1 MGATMPLRTFASP
14 CSFTR
19 IPTFLVWVGLAVL
32 TSSSLAV
39 PRHVHLTW
47 QGDTSTSITVNY
59 QTMEAADKSVVYY
72 DTKRR
77 EGKISEYRSSASGI
91 RHKIDGLEDGR
102 TIHWVELKALEP
114 GQTYYFVA
122 GDPKS
127 GFTTER
133 KFQTIPDGDQKL
145 RFVVGGDMGTSP
157 AMPILLTQAARHEP
171 DFAVVGGDI
180 AYAGDYMTNYLRWD
194 IWLDAWEQHMVT
206 PKGLTI
212 PMVLAIGNHEVRK
225 DAQLSGTNS
234 LFYFGYFAQQND
246 RSYFS
251 RKFGKNFV
259 LYLLDTGHLVAHGPG
274 QAAWLDA
281 QLEADR
287 NYRFH
292 FAIYHVPLYPTKRP
306 YAGGGSA
313 AGRTA
318 WLPIFD
324 KHHLT
329 AAFEHHDH
337 VFKRTK
343 LLRDN
348 HVDPDG
354 TLYLGDGCWGQ
365 GARVLDDTVPR
376 WYHEKVASIQ
386 HFWLVDVSKK
396 RVEYRAINKDGKVFD
411 VYPPDAPGAK
421 DAEKVFLS
429 LVQSAVTQPADPAR
443 KE

>member
-1 MGATMPLRTFASP
+1 M
-14 CSFTR
+14 R
-19 IPTFLVWVGLAVL
+19 ISTSAFPDKKITARSVALLICLGFLSAGF
-32 TSSSLAV
+32 SGLAV

-157 AMPILLTQAARHEP
+157 AMPVLLRQAARQEP
-171 DFAVVGGDI
+171 DFGVVGGDI
-180 AYAGDYMTNYLRWD
+180 AYAGDQLTNYARWD
-194 IWLDAWEQHMVT
+194 VWLDGWEQQMVS
-206 PKGLTI
+206 PKGFTI
-212 PMVLAIGNHEVRK
+212 PMVLAIGNHELRK
-225 DAQLSGTNS
+225 EAQLSGTNS
-234 LFYFGYFAQQND
+234 LFYFGYLAQQHD

-251 RKFGKNFV
+251 RKFGENFV
-259 LYLLDTGHLVAHGPG
+259 IYLLDSGHLVPHGPE

-287 NYRFH
+287 KFPFH
-292 FAIYHVPLYPTKRP
+292 FAVYHV
-306 YAGGGSA
+306 
-313 AGRTA
+313 
-318 WLPIFD
+318 
-324 KHHLT
+324 
-329 AAFEHHDH
+329 
-337 VFKRTK
+337 
-343 LLRDN
+343 
-348 HVDPDG
+348 
-354 TLYLGDGCWGQ
+354 
-365 GARVLDDTVPR
+365 
-376 WYHEKVASIQ
+376 
-386 HFWLVDVSKK
+386 
-396 RVEYRAINKDGKVFD
+396 
-411 VYPPDAPGAK
+411 
-421 DAEKVFLS
+421 
-429 LVQSAVTQPADPAR
+429 
-443 KE
+443 